1 MDLLPENNIPQTL
14 DSPENPAPSQ
24 KPEIVSQDSL
34 LSVPSKKA
42 DQHKALSE
50 SFEGKRDSSEK
61 SANSKSIISRFSE
74 PNLLSSSNSGN
85 GAAALNKTPLI
96 SEKSDNDLKSLKYS
110 KLPDDIETTDL
121 SVIQENAVPETTK
134 NDSQNKIS
142 IQDSKQFLNEPDK
155 DLSSETIND
164 IVEEFEYLIEKTL
177 EIPATAQ
184 VTLQVYL
191 LDYFQTSVLEN
202 PIYYGLERW
211 EIGEIASKIAQ
222 LYYQYYFALI
232 VKKLRFIS
240 RFILVCL
247 LLNKD
252 ESVKSLL
259 DSLRDLVDHYS
270 TTFNPVDKAE
280 WKLVV
285 KEIESFTHAQ
295 NSLVPKNENSI
306 PHSLNHS
313 LTNNIS
319 SLNFYYSK
327 PVLLEAVIIG
337 NGYNQTKFSE
347 ITLDMF
353 KMIHSL
359 EHDSI
364 SENQSAQTPNF
375 KESSVDNKYAT
386 DELLDTNNIKT
397 SSNLMNDFKK
407 ETTIGE
413 IDKSSCMLVYIS
425 SEVCNANSEL
435 SYPGYDSGLLTASRK
450 QIERLNNINSKT
462 TNYTYKNT
470 NSVEPNSLYPADF
483 IPFTRKPL
491 FLIVE
496 SATSS
501 SFKSIPRLFGQPL
514 IILMSP
520 TLIPE
525 EIDFNSNASGNLYTI
540 FLHSSAVGFCAISGI
555 SNISNPKWE
564 SLQKTFVELEDI
576 IFENLSLALVA
587 NFNVFCFNL
596 PSSSPDLL
604 LFDYN
609 AIGITSKLHSIID
622 EFGVSS
628 KFNSSESKP
637 EEQNP
642 DLESIKINASEN
654 KPENYSTPSEL
665 LDNLH
670 KSQSSLKSGIKSVS
684 PTSNHD
690 QLMNLQERTRNTS
703 SNSEKAEEN
712 ISSISANIES
722 TKPEL
727 VLSDQDPEPHKGSLF
742 AAVNESITSLNKD
755 AQIIDN

>member
-1 MDLLPENNIPQTL
+1 MDLLPENNIPHTL

-164 IVEEFEYLIEKTL
+164 IVEEFE
-177 EIPATAQ
+177 
-184 VTLQVYL
+184 
-191 LDYFQTSVLEN
+191 SVLEN

-222 LYYQYYFALI
+222 LYYQYYLKTSDLSYLKESYTFYSAIRERDYFKDVAKVQKYLNL
-232 VKKLRFIS
+232 KFIFS
-240 RFILVCL
+240 ICL

-407 ETTIGE
+407 ENTIGE

-587 NFNVFCFNL
+587 DSNIFCFNL

-637 EEQNP
+637 EEQNL
-642 DLESIKINASEN
+642 DLESIKINSSEN

-665 LDNLH
+665 LENLH

-690 QLMNLQERTRNTS
+690 QLMNLHERTRNTS